1 MMLAER
7 RNKTWPQGGRTLTM
21 VAVYDGEEAA
31 NALLD
36 RLAALR
42 INLGEATLVRIAVR
56 DRSRRARSLTHL
68 LSVSENSAKAT
79 HYAAM
84 GAAIGGLIA
93 LLSGLALSYVNFLN
107 LSVLEGLLAH
117 TLAMVLLGVV
127 LGAALGALIATSQPE
142 PMPIAPSESD
152 GYMVLIRTPR
162 HLAEQAET
170 IARQLGAKQIII

>member
-1 MMLAER
+1 MLAER
-7 RNKTWPQGGRTLTM
+7 RNNMGPQGGRTLTM

-42 INLGEATLVRIAVR
+42 INLGEATLVRVAVN

-68 LSVSENSAKAT
+68 LPVGEDSATAT
-79 HYAAM
+79 RYAAT

-93 LLSGLALSYVNFLN
+93 MLCGLALSYLNFLN
-107 LSVLEGLLAH
+107 LSFLEGLLAH

-142 PMPIAPSESD
+142 PLPVPSPESD
-152 GYMVLIRTPR
+152 GYLVLIRTPR
-162 HLAEQAET
+162 HLAAQAET
-170 IARQLGAKQIII
+170 IARQLGAKQIIL